1 MKSMLKASL
10 LVLGV
15 AVGLAGV
22 PAARAQS
29 ALGGP
34 DAAWYAGG
42 AVGQSSNALCKQPF
56 GVGVCD
62 DSDTAYRI
70 FAGYQVNRYLALE
83 FGYHQLGDTT
93 LSSAGLTQTVESKA
107 FDLVAVGNLP
117 VAQRFGV
124 YGKLGLYRAS
134 LDFSSNLPGVANQ
147 SFDNTGLTYGVG
159 VQYDV
164 TPRLGLRAE
173 WQQFANMGGG
183 IFISN
188 SNIDLT
194 SIGAIWRF
202 K

>member
-1 MKSMLKASL
+1 MLKASL

-34 DAAWYAGG
+34 DSAWYAGG

-124 YGKLGLYRAS
+124 YGKLGLHKQWFNNENKIYDADGSGMLIGGDGGAQRTAS
-134 LDFSSNLPGVANQ
+134 SDMNGTWSGKM
-147 SFDNTGLTYGVG
+147 
-159 VQYDV
+159 
-164 TPRLGLRAE
+164 PRR
-173 WQQFANMGGG
+173 WNDRMRD
-183 IFISN
+183 S
-188 SNIDLT
+188 
-194 SIGAIWRF
+194 R
-202 K
+202 